1 MEDDSQADEKDRP
14 QTIRTVRMTTPILH
28 YCWRSIVSWWS
39 GTGPLNDRLETS
51 GRTGRNTRPWLKND
65 HEGSLAVG
73 ASTTRHSC
81 APRAAGSPLR
91 LTSATLPPRRKKR
104 ANIRE

>member
-39 GTGPLNDRLETS
+39 GTGLLNDRLETS

-73 ASTTRHSC
+73 TSTTRHSC

-91 LTSATLPPRRKKR
+91 LTSATSPPRRENL